1 MSIKVMLRNV
11 RLSYE
16 HIFTPTAFEEGQ
28 PAKFSAT
35 FIIPKDHPDLP
46 ALKRAMF
53 DAGKGGFDAFSESK
67 GWPKGYTCSLK
78 DADKDTD
85 SNGELLADKNPAYK
99 GCYILEANSTKR
111 PLVIGRRKEAITE
124 EDGVIYS
131 GCYVNASLAASD
143 YTFGKV
149 KKGVKCYLNG
159 VQFVKDGERFGADA
173 SADFDELDGGEV
185 KAENDDSWMDVGDDD
200 IPF

>member
-1 MSIKVMLRNV
+1 MSIKVKLRNV

-16 HIFTPTAFEEGQ
+16 HIFTPSAFDDSQ
-28 PAKFSAT
+28 DPKYSAT
-35 FIIPKDHPDLP
+35 FIIPKDHPDLA

-53 DAGKGGFDAFSESK
+53 DAGKETFASDFAGNA
-67 GWPKGYTCSLK
+67 WPKGYTCSLK

-85 SNGELLADKNPAYK
+85 NNGELLADKQPAYK
-99 GCYILEANSTKR
+99 GCYILEANSTRR
-111 PLVIGRRKEAITE
+111 PLVIGRKKEAIAE
-124 EDGVIYS
+124 EDGIIYS
-131 GCYVNASLAASD
+131 GCYVNASVAAAG

-173 SADFDELDGGEV
+173 SADFDELDGDE
-185 KAENDDSWMDVGDDD
+185 DDFMG
-200 IPF
+200 

>member
-1 MSIKVMLRNV
+1 MSIKVKLRNV

-16 HIFTPTAFEEGQ
+16 HIFTPSAFDDSQ
-28 PAKFSAT
+28 DAKYSAT
-35 FIIPKDHPDLP
+35 FIIPKDNPDLP

-53 DAGKGGFDAFSESK
+53 DAGKESFPSDFTGT

-85 SNGELLADKNPAYK
+85 SNGEPLADKQPAYK
-99 GCYILEANSTKR
+99 GCYILEANSTRR
-111 PLVIGRRKEAITE
+111 PLVVGRKKEAITE
-124 EDGVIYS
+124 DDGIIYS
-131 GCYVNASLAASD
+131 GCYVNASVAAAG
-143 YTFGKV
+143 YTYGKV

-173 SADFDELDGGEV
+173 SADFDELDGDE
-185 KAENDDSWMDVGDDD
+185 DDFMG
-200 IPF
+200 